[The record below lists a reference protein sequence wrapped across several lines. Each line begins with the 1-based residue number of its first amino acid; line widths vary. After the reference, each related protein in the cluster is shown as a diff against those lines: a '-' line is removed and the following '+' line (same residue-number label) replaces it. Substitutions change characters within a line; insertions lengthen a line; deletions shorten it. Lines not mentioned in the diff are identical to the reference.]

1 MSPEIVLLVALIS
14 VAAGA
19 GAGAI
24 LAARRVRSAYRR
36 ADQLERQV
44 TDSQHMAYVGRLTSG
59 LAHEIRNPLSTLN
72 LNLQLLAED
81 LNRPETETERRTA
94 RKLEVLQHETGR
106 LEEILDSFLRF
117 AGRMELQK
125 KRLDAAE
132 MIRDLLDFYEPQATQ
147 KRITVRETI
156 PDGLPAI
163 DADPDL
169 LKQAMLNIILNAQ
182 AAMSDGGELMVVARA
197 ESGGLNI
204 SITDTGSGISEERLG
219 RIFEAYYSS
228 RPGGTGLGL
237 PTVKRIV
244 AEHGGT
250 IDVAS
255 EVGRGTQFVIWL
267 PAFSDD
273 VTEGTNE

>member
-1 MSPEIVLLVALIS
+1 MSAESVLLIAAIS

-19 GAGAI
+19 AAGAV
-24 LAARRVRSAYRR
+24 LAARRVRRAHRR
-36 ADQLERQV
+36 ADQLQQQV
-44 TDSQHMAYVGRLTSG
+44 TDSQRMAYVGRLTSG

-81 LNRPETETERRTA
+81 LNRPQTETERRTA
-94 RKLEVLQHETGR
+94 RKLEVLQHETRR
-106 LEEILDSFLRF
+106 LEEILDGFLRF

-125 KRLDAAE
+125 RPLDAAE
-132 MIRDLLDFYEPQATQ
+132 MIRDLLDFYEPQAIQ

-197 ESGGLNI
+197 EAGGLAI
-204 SITDTGSGISEERLG
+204 SITDTGSGIPQDRLG

-250 IDVAS
+250 IDVTS
-255 EVGRGTQFVIWL
+255 EVGRGTQFVIHL
-267 PAFSDD
+267 PTLAGN
-273 VTEGTNE
+273 VTKGSP

>member
-1 MSPEIVLLVALIS
+1 VSAEIVLLIAVIS
-14 VAAGA
+14 GAAGA
-19 GAGAI
+19 AAGAV
-24 LAARRVRSAYRR
+24 LTARRVRSAHRR
-36 ADQLERQV
+36 ADRLQRQV
-44 TDSQHMAYVGRLTSG
+44 TESQRMAYVGRLTSG

-81 LNRPETETERRTA
+81 LNHPTTETERRTA
-94 RKLEVLQHETGR
+94 RKLEVLQHETRR
-106 LEEILDSFLRF
+106 LEEILDDFLRF

-197 ESGGLNI
+197 EAGGLAV
-204 SITDTGSGISEERLG
+204 SITDTGPGIPEDRLG

-228 RPGGTGLGL
+228 QPGGTGLGL

-250 IDVAS
+250 IDVTS
-255 EVGRGTQFVIWL
+255 EVGRGTQFVIHL
-267 PAFSDD
+267 PTLVGK
-273 VTEGTNE
+273 VTKGSP